1 MTNDVFG
8 GQLWFVLFLFRCSI
22 GSFVKWIQYSIHN
35 EALYFNG
42 TTLSKS
48 KHAFKTHARLHD
60 FSDFTSSATL
70 CKQRKQKMKDHF
82 LDKNFF
88 FWSAWAKICTGATT
102 RNSIFQCSTRNK
114 NQLPK
119 REILKIMNDTRNVYL
134 LFDYISVISNTASHS
149 KREWWNHK

>member
-1 MTNDVFG
+1 MSKVHALNIDSAQIVYIWNMVAPRIVHVSKINDK
-8 GQLWFVLFLFRCSI
+8 WCFRWTTLVCVYFYLCSI

-70 CKQRKQKMKDHF
+70 CKQRKQKKMKDHF
-82 LDKNFF
+82 LDKKFF
-88 FWSAWAKICTGATT
+88 FDRLDQKFARVRPPEIQFSNAQHGIKINCQKEK
-102 RNSIFQCSTRNK
+102 F
-114 NQLPK
+114 
-119 REILKIMNDTRNVYL
+119 
-134 LFDYISVISNTASHS
+134 
-149 KREWWNHK
+149 